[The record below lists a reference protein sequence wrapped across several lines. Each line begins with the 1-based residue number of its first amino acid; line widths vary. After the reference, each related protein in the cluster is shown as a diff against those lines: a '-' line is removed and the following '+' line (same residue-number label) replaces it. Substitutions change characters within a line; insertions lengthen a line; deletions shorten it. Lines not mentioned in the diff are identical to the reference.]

1 MYHRAV
7 VKGRRCGPHA
17 GECPRPRILH
27 GLGKDAV
34 FFFLTPHKD
43 IRHSAVD
50 KMSMKYLNI
59 DDLIVTHDCIFVMT
73 SLVECIYVVFSL

>member
-1 MYHRAV
+1 MDRTPV
-7 VKGRRCGPHA
+7 NVP
-17 GECPRPRILH
+17 
-27 GLGKDAV
+27 GLGYCMGLERMPF

-73 SLVECIYVVFSL
+73 SLVECIFVVFSL